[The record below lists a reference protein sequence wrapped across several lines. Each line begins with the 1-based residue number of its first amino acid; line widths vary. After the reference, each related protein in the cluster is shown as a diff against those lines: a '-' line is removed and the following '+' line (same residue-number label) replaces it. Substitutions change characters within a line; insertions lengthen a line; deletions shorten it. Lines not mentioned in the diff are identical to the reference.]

1 MVPRVWGF
9 LSLEFTMLTNLLI
22 TIAGLVALA
31 ASIGLGILIMGL
43 LIAYAERKANK

>member
-1 MVPRVWGF
+1 VPCIWDF
-9 LSLEFTMLTNLLI
+9 LSGEFTMLTNLLI